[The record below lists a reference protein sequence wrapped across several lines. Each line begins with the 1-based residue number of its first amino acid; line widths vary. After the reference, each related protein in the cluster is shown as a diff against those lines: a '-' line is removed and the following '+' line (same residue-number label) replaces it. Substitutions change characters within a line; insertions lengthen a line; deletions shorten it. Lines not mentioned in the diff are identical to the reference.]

1 MEQRV
6 YTSGRLPSAWVQR
19 RHPML
24 LAALLATVP
33 DLKVQAL
40 DLLDRVT
47 ASYAIEGSDLFR
59 EENGAGTSSQVAYN
73 WSVGVMLSA
82 MVSAAE
88 VEPARKAALV
98 RYANATR
105 IYWNPAGPVPGYDVL
120 PMPKPV
126 DRYYDDNAWMVL
138 ALVDVYRLTRDR
150 KYLGWASEAM
160 AYVMSGADEKLGGGI
175 CWRESDRGASKN
187 TCSNAPSAAALLALY
202 EVDLSPERLRSAQD
216 LYEWTY
222 KTLRDPADG
231 LMWDNISADGS
242 IGKAKWSY
250 NTALMIR
257 AATCL
262 YRFTKKP
269 AYRDE
274 ALAFEEASVRHWVT
288 EDGALRCDGK
298 FGHLLLDAWAYRA
311 RFIRRPAGRA
321 AVARK
326 VLSTVSARFAGANG
340 WFGSR
345 WDSAPSGTKR
355 QLIDQAAF
363 IRAALVNSR

>member
-1 MEQRV
+1 
-6 YTSGRLPSAWVQR
+6 
-19 RHPML
+19 ML

-33 DLKVQAL
+33 ELKVQAL

-59 EENGAGTSSQVAYN
+59 EDIGAGTSAQVAYN

-88 VEPARKAALV
+88 VEPARKLALV
-98 RYANATR
+98 RYADATR
-105 IYWNPAGPVPGYDVL
+105 VYWNPAGPVPGYDVL
-120 PMPKPV
+120 PTPKPV
-126 DRYYDDNAWMVL
+126 DRYYDDNAWMVM
-138 ALVDVYRLTRDR
+138 ALVDVYRLTKDR
-150 KYLGWASEAM
+150 KYLNWASEAM
-160 AYVMSGADEKLGGGI
+160 AYVMSGADMKLGGGI
-175 CWRESDRGASKN
+175 YWRESDRGASKN

-202 EVDLSPERLRSAQD
+202 EEDRSPARLRSSQE
-216 LYEWTY
+216 LYAWTY

-231 LMWDNISADGS
+231 LMWDNIGADGTVE
-242 IGKAKWSY
+242 KMKWSY

-257 AATCL
+257 AATDL

-269 AYRDE
+269 TYRDQ
-274 ALAFEEASVRHWVT
+274 ALAFEEASVRHWVA
-288 EDGALRCDGK
+288 ENGAFRCDGK

-311 RFIRRPAGRA
+311 RHIRRPAGQTQA
-321 AVARK
+321 ARR
-326 VLSTVSARFAGANG
+326 VLSAVSGRFADADG

-345 WDSAPSGTKR
+345 WDSAPTGSKR

-363 IRAALVNSR
+363 IRAAIVTSR